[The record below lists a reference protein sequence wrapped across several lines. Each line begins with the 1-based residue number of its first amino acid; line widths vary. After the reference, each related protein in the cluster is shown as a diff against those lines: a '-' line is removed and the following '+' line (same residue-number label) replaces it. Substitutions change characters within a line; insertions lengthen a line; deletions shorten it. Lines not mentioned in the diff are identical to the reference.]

1 MTHNFYE
8 SDAAVEQYLL
18 FHYGTPEQICPL
30 LPDAR
35 TACGFPARC
44 VSESLRHIVPQ
55 KRTRALDLGCA
66 VGRSS
71 FELGRHFDEV
81 TGIDFSGRFIA
92 AAERMRAE
100 RAVTVLA
107 PREGS
112 AADELHLELPS
123 DLRTDHVR
131 FERGDACALR
141 GDLGTFDFV
150 LMANLI
156 DRLPDPAKCLVRLP
170 GLIPHGGWLVL
181 TSPYT
186 WLEEYTPREKWL
198 DGEGRGTLAALQ
210 ERLAADF
217 ELQRTFDLPFLIR
230 EHRRKY
236 QWSVAEASVWQ
247 RNSKKPEEKSD
258 WRSFDSAFNLGLL
271 RMTIFLRSR

>member
-1 MTHNFYE
+1 MNMATGFYE

-30 LPDAR
+30 LPEAR

-44 VSESLRHIVPQ
+44 VSESLRHIALQ

-81 TGIDFSGRFIA
+81 TGIDFSGRFVA
-92 AAERMRAE
+92 EAERMR
-100 RAVTVLA
+100 RQRLVMIRA
-107 PREGS
+107 PREGD
-112 AADELHLELPS
+112 ATDEVHLQMPVDML
-123 DLRTDHVR
+123 TDHVH
-131 FERGDACALR
+131 FEQGDACNLR
-141 GDLGTFDFV
+141 ADLGTFDLV

-156 DRLPDPAKCLVRLP
+156 DRLPDPAKCLARLP
-170 GLIPHGGWLVL
+170 GLIPSGGWLVI

-186 WLEEYTPREKWL
+186 WLEEFTARDKWL
-198 DGEGRGTLAALQ
+198 DGGGRGTLSALK
-210 ERLAADF
+210 ERLDPDF
-217 ELQRTFDLPFLIR
+217 ELQRAFDLPFLIR

-247 RNSKKPEEKSD
+247 RRWEE
-258 WRSFDSAFNLGLL
+258 
-271 RMTIFLRSR
+271 

>member
-1 MTHNFYE
+1 MATDFYE

-18 FHYGTPEQICPL
+18 FHYGSPEQVCPL
-30 LPDAR
+30 LPEAR

-44 VSESLRHIVPQ
+44 VSESLRRIVPQ

-71 FELGRHFDEV
+71 FELGRHFEEV
-81 TGIDFSGRFIA
+81 TGVDFSARFIA

-100 RAVTVLA
+100 RVATVRV

-112 AADELHLELPS
+112 ATDEMRLELPS
-123 DLRTDHVR
+123 GLRTDHVR

-141 GDLGTFDFV
+141 ADLGTFDFV

-156 DRLPDPAKCLVRLP
+156 DRLPDPGKCLARLP
-170 GLIPHGGWLVL
+170 SLISHGGWLVI
-181 TSPYT
+181 TSPCT
-186 WLEEYTPREKWL
+186 WLEEFTARDKWL
-198 DGEGRGTLAALQ
+198 DGDGRGTLSALK
-210 ERLAADF
+210 ERLAPDF
-217 ELQRTFDLPFLIR
+217 DLRHVFDLPFLIR

-247 RNSKKPEEKSD
+247 RK
-258 WRSFDSAFNLGLL
+258 
-271 RMTIFLRSR
+271 